1 MRNKVSFLNNFTKTH
16 FYIRY
21 SLPHPT
27 PDPHLEYLSGLG
39 LSEETNGGDIS
50 VEAEAEPEP
59 SRHGHNTEVVQIQDF
74 GKVGEVT
81 VTKDDF
87 MLLRGGGSEAEITKR
102 VDMIRDQI
110 ENTNSEY
117 EKEKLKERMSSG
129 VAVPMVV
136 GASEVEVNKKK
147 DRVIDALNA
156 TRAAV
161 EEGIVP
167 GGGVALNR

>member
-1 MRNKVSFLNNFTKTH
+1 MRNKVSFLNYFTKTH
-16 FYIRY
+16 FYIRS

-39 LSEETNGGDIS
+39 LSEETNGGYIS
-50 VEAEAEPEP
+50 VEDEAEPEP
-59 SRHGHNTEVVQIQDF
+59 PRHGHNTEVVQIQDF

-81 VTKDDF
+81 VTKGDF

-117 EKEKLKERMSSG
+117 EKEKLQESMSSG
-129 VAVPMVV
+129 VAVPM
-136 GASEVEVNKKK
+136 
-147 DRVIDALNA
+147 DFR
-156 TRAAV
+156 
-161 EEGIVP
+161 
-167 GGGVALNR
+167 

>member
-39 LSEETNGGDIS
+39 LSEETNSGDIS
-50 VEAEAEPEP
+50 VEA
-59 SRHGHNTEVVQIQDF
+59 
-74 GKVGEVT
+74 
-81 VTKDDF
+81 
-87 MLLRGGGSEAEITKR
+87 EAEITKR

-110 ENTNSEY
+110 ENTNTEY
-117 EKEKLKERMSSG
+117 EKEKLQEKLQERMSSG
-129 VAVPMVV
+129 VAVPKV
-136 GASEVEVNKKK
+136 GVASEVEVNKKK